1 MSGQKKMLLKV
12 VILGDASVG
21 KTSLMYR
28 YVNQKFDTSYKAT
41 IGADFLTKEIMIDNA
56 LVTLQIWDTAGQ
68 ERFQSL
74 GPAFYRGSDACILVY
89 DVTNVSSFESLAKW
103 KSDFLVQSHTTDPD
117 RLPFIVLG
125 NKSDLEDQRAI
136 QARKATQWCEANGNM
151 YYAETSAKE
160 ATNVDQAFSV
170 VAKKAMEKA
179 KLENDDIDLNTTKL
193 SLDGDFK
200 APPAQSCQC

>member
-1 MSGQKKMLLKV
+1 MLLKV

-41 IGADFLTKEIMIDNA
+41 IGADFLTKEIMIENA

-89 DVTNVSSFESLAKW
+89 DVTNPQSFESLAKW

-125 NKSDLEDQRAI
+125 NKSDLEDQRSVP
-136 QARKATQWCEANGNM
+136 ARKANQWCEANGNM

-160 ATNVDQAFSV
+160 ATNVDQAFNV

-179 KLENDDIDLNTTKL
+179 KSENDDIDLNTTKL

-200 APPAQSCQC
+200 APPAQGCSC

>member
-89 DVTNVSSFESLAKW
+89 DVTSTQSFESLSKW
-103 KSDFLVQSHTTDPD
+103 KSDFLVQSHTADPD
-117 RLPFIVLG
+117 HLPFIVLG
-125 NKSDLEDQRAI
+125 NKSDLEYQRAI
-136 QARKATQWCEANGNM
+136 TSRKATQWCESNGNM
-151 YYAETSAKE
+151 YYCETSAKE

-179 KLENDDIDLNTTKL
+179 KSENEDIDLNTTKL

-200 APPAQSCQC
+200 APPTPPCQC